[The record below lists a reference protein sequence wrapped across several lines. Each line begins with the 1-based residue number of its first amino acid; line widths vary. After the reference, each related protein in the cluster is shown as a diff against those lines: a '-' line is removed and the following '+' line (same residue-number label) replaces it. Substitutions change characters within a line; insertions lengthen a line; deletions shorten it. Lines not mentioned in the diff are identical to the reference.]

1 MEAIAQHSRLRIGTF
16 ILTLVHVCFIYL
28 ALLWSRAKAFV
39 AYVRKSS
46 RATQE
51 LRNLQ
56 KQQVLKDTPEGDN
69 PITNPEVDETEENEG
84 EAEGGYSQSGQ
95 RLKRVLALRAPVDT
109 RWNSLYFMIER

>member
-1 MEAIAQHSRLRIGTF
+1 M
-16 ILTLVHVCFIYL
+16 
-28 ALLWSRAKAFV
+28 

-56 KQQVLKDTPEGDN
+56 KQQVLKDTPEGDS
-69 PITNPEVDETEENEG
+69 PITDPKVDETEENEG
-84 EAEGGYSQSGQ
+84 EAVAGCSDGDE
-95 RLKRVLALRAPVDT
+95 RLKRILALRAPVDT

>member
-1 MEAIAQHSRLRIGTF
+1 M
-16 ILTLVHVCFIYL
+16 
-28 ALLWSRAKAFV
+28 

-56 KQQVLKDTPEGDN
+56 KQQVLKDTPEGDS
-69 PITNPEVDETEENEG
+69 PITDPEVDETEENEG
-84 EAEGGYSQSGQ
+84 EAEAGCSDGDE
-95 RLKRVLALRAPVDT
+95 RLKRILALRAPVDT